1 MYDIILKN
9 KKYINIEKIL
19 MHLIQTCDIKNIV
32 FMFEY
37 MDLNLAKYIFTNGD
51 TIAHILCK
59 LIIQNDD
66 KYEYNIEKQLK
77 FLKILLYYFPESL
90 NLQNNNGDT
99 LIFCACSNSY
109 VCEYLLSIQ
118 HDNININYIGDTY
131 IHNIVRYG
139 TYDVLSRIF
148 MYEKINIIN
157 YVNNEHETPI
167 LLACKLKKTDMI
179 NLLLK
184 NGSDNTITDND
195 GNSIYHYI
203 SLYSLHDVEIV
214 EFPEIKNKYN
224 FTPSDY
230 VLQNIF
236 NKMNIIKNEN

>member
-1 MYDIILKN
+1 
-9 KKYINIEKIL
+9 
-19 MHLIQTCDIKNIV
+19 
-32 FMFEY
+32 
-37 MDLNLAKYIFTNGD
+37 
-51 TIAHILCK
+51 
-59 LIIQNDD
+59 
-66 KYEYNIEKQLK
+66 
-77 FLKILLYYFPESL
+77 
-90 NLQNNNGDT
+90 
-99 LIFCACSNSY
+99 
-109 VCEYLLSIQ
+109 
-118 HDNININYIGDTY
+118 
-131 IHNIVRYG
+131 
-139 TYDVLSRIF
+139 
-148 MYEKINIIN
+148 
-157 YVNNEHETPI
+157 
-167 LLACKLKKTDMI
+167 MI